1 MENWVHMD
9 VAEVDWP
16 SRAESGADKTALDV
30 SRPEAIAQTTPWDQ
44 QRPCHRFCPT
54 LATG

>member
-1 MENWVHMD
+1 MHMD

-30 SRPEAIAQTTPWDQ
+30 SRPENQVEV
-44 QRPCHRFCPT
+44 T
-54 LATG
+54 LYKRTFTFVREISICK